1 MEQKSSH
8 AHFMQPYLGQ
18 MEKVQQEANM
28 IDDLTNDAG
37 EVTDEVDSASSD
49 DELLDLKKKIEQE
62 KKKKEVKTHIMKMLR
77 DNAGMKP

>member
-1 MEQKSSH
+1 
-8 AHFMQPYLGQ
+8 